1 MRHQKKGRKLGVN
14 PPHRKAMLR
23 NLAANLIEH
32 KRIKTTDARAKAL
45 RSFIEPLITKAKRGD
60 LNSIRQIG
68 KKIPRKLIVH
78 KLVHEIAPT
87 FSERN
92 GGYTRIIKL
101 GFRDND
107 RAAVSLIEFVDHETV
122 DDIDLIVFAT
132 STPDYYAPGSG
143 CLLQNKMG
151 FKTIGALDIRV
162 QCSGFVYGLSIADQY
177 IKTGAAK
184 HILVIGAEVQSTA
197 MDMTTRGRDTAV
209 IFADGAGAVIIS
221 ATNEDKGI
229 KSTHLHSEGKHAK
242 ELWVES
248 PSSSASPRLTPE
260 ILENGNHLLYMNGRE
275 VFRNAVTRFPEVIK
289 EAMDAH
295 KMNSNDVDLL
305 VPHQANI
312 RIMEFVAKKMGI
324 PMEKIISNIHR
335 VGNTTAASIP
345 IALSEVVQNGQIKKG
360 NNIILA
366 AFGSGFT
373 WASAAIK
380 W

>member
-1 MRHQKKGRKLGVN
+1 MNNAYISGIGHYLPEKIITNEDLSKIMDTSDEWIVERTGIKQRHYAEAGQGPSDIAIPATN
-14 PPHRKAMLR
+14 
-23 NLAANLIEH
+23 
-32 KRIKTTDARAKAL
+32 DALKMAGL
-45 RSFIEPLITKAKRGD
+45 
-60 LNSIRQIG
+60 
-68 KKIPRKLIVH
+68 
-78 KLVHEIAPT
+78 
-87 FSERN
+87 
-92 GGYTRIIKL
+92 
-101 GFRDND
+101 
-107 RAAVSLIEFVDHETV
+107 TV
-122 DDIDLIVFAT
+122 EDIDLIVFAT

-184 HILVIGAEVQSTA
+184 HVLVIGAEVQSTA

-275 VFRNAVTRFPEVIK
+275 VF
-289 EAMDAH
+289 
-295 KMNSNDVDLL
+295 
-305 VPHQANI
+305 
-312 RIMEFVAKKMGI
+312 
-324 PMEKIISNIHR
+324 
-335 VGNTTAASIP
+335 
-345 IALSEVVQNGQIKKG
+345 
-360 NNIILA
+360 
-366 AFGSGFT
+366 
-373 WASAAIK
+373 
-380 W
+380 